1 MRISKFYIFLLLL
14 LGSAA
19 LIGCG
24 IYSFSGSSINAK
36 TINIGFIENKAEI
49 VDPQL
54 AQTFTESLRD
64 KFLSETQLSI
74 VKDEADVEVTG
85 FITRY
90 ATSFLAVKGDE
101 PAKTRLTMAVKL
113 KFVNKVEEG
122 KDIENT
128 FQAVTDFDAS
138 DEFTSIQDQ
147 LNEEVIDQILTD
159 FFNATVNDW

>member
-1 MRISKFYIFLLLL
+1 MRISRNYTFLLLL
-14 LGSAA
+14 IGTSALA
-19 LIGCG
+19 SCG
-24 IYSFSGSSINAK
+24 IYSFSGSSINAQ
-36 TINIGFIENKAEI
+36 TINIGFIDNKAEI

-54 AQTFTESLRD
+54 SQTFTEELRD

-74 VKDEADVEVTG
+74 VKGDADVHVTG

-90 ATSFLAVKGDE
+90 STSFLAVKGDE

-113 KFVNKVEEG
+113 KFVNTVEEG